1 MQHRARRRDVA
12 VRCTLLILCCPCVFI
27 YAYHIFRR
35 SRRPTKHPCLI
46 VAPAP
51 PPAYVLLPNGDI
63 PWDPILHHLKNPGN
77 RVFHLRPDTGQL
89 TSGNLAAVHPAV
101 FDIVGEPKLLTTVP
115 RTRWKDVLQLF
126 KRKRDALNEKKE
138 WGWERKWVEETC
150 TALEAE
156 KCGLDQ
162 SEGET
167 GRFEIWK
174 VEVQTDRLASVV
186 EEHCVGA
193 EIGYVRVNPTLCC
206 FRS

>member
-1 MQHRARRRDVA
+1 
-12 VRCTLLILCCPCVFI
+12 
-27 YAYHIFRR
+27 
-35 SRRPTKHPCLI
+35 
-46 VAPAP
+46 
-51 PPAYVLLPNGDI
+51 
-63 PWDPILHHLKNPGN
+63 
-77 RVFHLRPDTGQL
+77 
-89 TSGNLAAVHPAV
+89 VHPAV

-138 WGWERKWVEETC
+138 WGWEKKWVEETC